1 VFNRLIRFCHPSD
14 EELREMAGVPK
25 DLSGKGKGKG
35 GGGKY
40 SKDDK
45 NPNAFHV
52 PKNLEL
58 RVRLRLTFGL
68 EDVIQI
74 NLGLPIIKESFHEYI
89 WSGFSVGDSQSVPHR
104 SHALKVLL
112 GVSLGCG
119 LYGVCNYRL
128 CCD

>member
-74 NLGLPIIKESFHEYI
+74 NLGLPIMKSPVWSVPESFHEYI
-89 WSGFSVGDSQSVPHR
+89 WFGVSVGDSQSVPHR

-112 GVSLGCG
+112 GVSLGC
-119 LYGVCNYRL
+119 
-128 CCD
+128 